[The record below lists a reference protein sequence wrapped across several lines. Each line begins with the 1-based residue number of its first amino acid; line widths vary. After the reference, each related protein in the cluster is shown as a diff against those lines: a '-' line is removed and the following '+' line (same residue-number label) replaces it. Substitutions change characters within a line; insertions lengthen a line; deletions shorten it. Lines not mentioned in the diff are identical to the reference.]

1 MAIPDALSCQELI
14 ELVTDYVERTMS
26 LADRARFE
34 RHIDGCTDCNT
45 YVGQMRR
52 TIQIVGALVEEDIP
66 DDAKRQ
72 LLYVFRTWKR
82 RA

>member
-14 ELVTDYVERTMS
+14 ELVTDYVEGTMS

-34 RHIDGCTDCNT
+34 HHIDGCMDCNA
-45 YVGQMRR
+45 YVSQMRR

-66 DDAKRQ
+66 DDAKRR
-72 LLYVFRTWKR
+72 LLSVFRTWKR

>member
-14 ELVTDYVERTMS
+14 ELVTDYVEGTMS
-26 LADRARFE
+26 PADRARFE
-34 RHIDGCTDCNT
+34 RHVDGCADCHT
-45 YVGQMRR
+45 YVDQMRR

-72 LLYVFRTWKR
+72 LLHVFRAWKQ